1 MRSPLAAWRGGVR
14 WPLAL
19 FSVAVALVA
28 VVLVCEAI
36 GWPFLVG
43 PVQHRLSKVL
53 DRSVKFGDD
62 PGLSS
67 GVRIHLLGGVRIDAS
82 SIEIGPPPWSPTR
95 HMLLAHD
102 AVLRLGYL
110 DLWRAY
116 LGATL
121 HVRDLEAAELDAI
134 LERRGDGRASW
145 QFGKTNE
152 GAGQKQ
158 ASLPTF
164 GRLVVGDGRLR
175 YTDHVMPAAI
185 DARFSLSDGAARGR
199 DGRRAAASSPATPT
213 AASDA
218 GAAPMPTRATA
229 ASDAASGGIF
239 IRAGGAAGGAAATA
253 ESVRLAP
260 GERGL
265 RLKATGQYRDLP
277 VLSLIHI

>member
-19 FSVAVALVA
+19 ISVAVALVA

-43 PVQHRLSKVL
+43 PVQHRLSKVR

-62 PGLSS
+62 PGLPS

-82 SIEIGPPPWSPTR
+82 AIEIGPPPWSSTR
-95 HMLLAHD
+95 HTLLTHD
-102 AVLRLGYL
+102 AVLELGYL

-116 LGATL
+116 RSGTL

-185 DARFSLSDGAARGR
+185 DARFSLSDGAGDRGTETP
-199 DGRRAAASSPATPT
+199 ASA
-213 AASDA
+213 
-218 GAAPMPTRATA
+218 
-229 ASDAASGGIF
+229 
-239 IRAGGAAGGAAATA
+239 AAATSA
-253 ESVRLAP
+253 SAP
-260 GERGL
+260 V
-265 RLKATGQYRDLP
+265 A
-277 VLSLIHI
+277 SAASAACA